1 MIDFIEKEQYTYED
15 LLRLVAVLRQP
26 DGCPWDS
33 VQTHASIRR
42 CFLEETAEACE
53 AIDQDDPVHLQE
65 ELGDVLYQVVFHAD
79 LEREAGRFGMPE
91 VIDGICK
98 KLVARHPFLFAPD
111 DGVQR
116 TAEQALQDWE
126 TRKRELNGNQTV
138 LQSMQSVCRTLPAL
152 WRAEKL
158 RNKAARAGYGTA
170 DAASAAQAL
179 DHAQQTVQ
187 EALQSQ
193 QDASEALGQLLFAA
207 ADLAAHLSVDPEAA
221 LHAACEKFIC
231 QFAAASQE
239 ADAATENTTP

>member
-1 MIDFIEKEQYTYED
+1 M
-15 LLRLVAVLRQP
+15 
-26 DGCPWDS
+26 
-33 VQTHASIRR
+33 
-42 CFLEETAEACE
+42 EETAEACE
-53 AIDQDDPVHLQE
+53 AIDQDDRFICRRNWATCCIRWCFTQIWSGGWPVWHAGSHRRHLQK
-65 ELGDVLYQVVFHAD
+65 
-79 LEREAGRFGMPE
+79 AGG
-91 VIDGICK
+91 
-98 KLVARHPFLFAPD
+98 RHPFLFAPD

-170 DAASAAQAL
+170 DAASAAQARL

-207 ADLAAHLSVDPEAA
+207 ADLAAHLSVGPRR
-221 LHAACEKFIC
+221 LRCMPPVRSLFC
-231 QFAAASQE
+231 QFAAAAQAKLKLPQKIPHHKRKE
-239 ADAATENTTP
+239 DLP